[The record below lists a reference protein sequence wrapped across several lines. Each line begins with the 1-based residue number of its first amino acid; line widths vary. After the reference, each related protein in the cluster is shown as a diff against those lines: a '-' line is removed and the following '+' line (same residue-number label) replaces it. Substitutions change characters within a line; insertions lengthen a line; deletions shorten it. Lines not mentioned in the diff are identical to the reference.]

1 MKENDNFSC
10 WCKAVRVNSSP
21 TVTWMKNGRVLGEP
35 SSTGQELN
43 LRNVS
48 NEASGIYVCRAQ
60 FYQLIHEEMI
70 AITVQ
75 CKSFLNVY
83 FCLLYFTIFI
93 ISKDALPPCKDLFY
107 RYAPIVSCTN
117 VYLSFV

>member
-35 SSTGQELN
+35 SSTGQELD

-48 NEASGIYVCRAQ
+48 NEASGIYVCRAE
-60 FYQLIHEEMI
+60 FYQLIDEEMI

-83 FCLLYFTIFI
+83 FCLLYFTSQYLLSPKMHCLHAKIFF
-93 ISKDALPPCKDLFY
+93 ISTRP
-107 RYAPIVSCTN
+107 
-117 VYLSFV
+117 